1 MNASLGQVKLVCFGN
16 PNLNSLTVK
25 PGVLLCSF
33 AYLFNPSRTPS
44 RTKQLD
50 TATGKV
56 VPKDAE
62 AKCSIVPQVLG
73 PGLVTSHITL
83 KLRRQIHW
91 WLHLFV

>member
-1 MNASLGQVKLVCFGN
+1 MNASLCQVKLVSVGN

-25 PGVLLCSF
+25 PGVLCSF
-33 AYLFNPSRTPS
+33 VYLFNPSRTPS

-50 TATGKV
+50 TATGNV

-62 AKCSIVPQVLG
+62 ARCSVVPQVLG

-83 KLRRQIHW
+83 KLRRQIHLW
-91 WLHLFV
+91 VHLFV